1 MVLRGVSVETVFIII
16 DDDDEDDDD
25 DNDDDD
31 VDHFIRTTTTTLLYT
46 QKKEEDSKKKN
57 NVIIVGIHLFGN
69 QNRIFD
75 LETQFYKRIWKK
87 ISVVETYILKH
98 ESVFSYM
105 SFVQWTFF
113 SPE

>member
-1 MVLRGVSVETVFIII
+1 MFENNEF
-16 DDDDEDDDD
+16 
-25 DNDDDD
+25 
-31 VDHFIRTTTTTLLYT
+31 FYTLLLYST
-46 QKKEEDSKKKN
+46 NRRRRRIVKKN

-105 SFVQWTFF
+105 SFV
-113 SPE
+113 